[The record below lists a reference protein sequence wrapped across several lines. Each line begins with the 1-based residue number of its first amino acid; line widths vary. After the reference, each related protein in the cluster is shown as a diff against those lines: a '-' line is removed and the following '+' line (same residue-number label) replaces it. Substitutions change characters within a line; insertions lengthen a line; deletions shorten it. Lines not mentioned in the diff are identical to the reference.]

1 MSLVSRWI
9 IQSYVQRLEDKA
21 FDSPAFS
28 LKTDLSFCIRSIP
41 ARRSCNTCG
50 PTVHP
55 FVL

>member
-1 MSLVSRWI
+1 MSLVGRRI
-9 IQSYVQRLEDKA
+9 IQSYVPSLEDKA

-28 LKTDLSFCIRSIP
+28 LKTDLNFCIRSNP